1 MKTKFNIL
9 KIFVVFITMLIL
21 IGVVSASDD
30 IGSDTDK
37 ISELETSNLVEETS
51 LNDNPDDSGLSEKN
65 DAPQSQVLSKSND
78 NILTNSSSTTNKTVK
93 SGVITSQNL
102 KTDFH
107 SGKSMKTVITDKN
120 TGKGISTLLK
130 VQYLKNN
137 KIAKQEYYYTDS
149 DGIAYITPILPVG
162 KYTVKISPDDD
173 NVTAK
178 TITKTV
184 TIVKTTSKITAK
196 KVTAYKGY
204 KVTLK
209 AVLSKT
215 KFKDKINEGKV
226 KFKINGK
233 TYLVKV
239 KNGVATKK
247 IKLKKVR
254 TYRYTAQYMGTK
266 NIKKSKVSTG
276 KAIIKQRYATKIT
289 VKNIKGNLN
298 EEKEYTIHVT
308 TKSGKKVAS
317 GKIKLTWNNKTLIC
331 KVNKGVVKLVV
342 KFGGNFKEEVDGNQY
357 YYKEFTTAYKVKYIP
372 SSLKYKGSS
381 TNYKLIS
388 TYKCSSCGKTGTHT
402 HITDE
407 KTTKIIVI

>member
-1 MKTKFNIL
+1 MKTKFNML

-30 IGSDTDK
+30 FGSDAVK
-37 ISELETSNLVEETS
+37 NSELETSNLVEETS
-51 LNDNPDDSGLSEKN
+51 LNDNPDDSLLSEKN
-65 DAPQSQVLSKSND
+65 DASQSQVLSKSND
-78 NILTNSSSTTNKTVK
+78 NILTNSSSTTNETVK

-120 TGKGISTLLK
+120 TGKGIGTLLK
-130 VQYLKNN
+130 VQYIKNN
-137 KIAKQEYYYTDS
+137 KITQVEFYHTDS
-149 DGIAYITPILPVG
+149 DGIAYITPTLPVG

-215 KFKDKINEGKV
+215 KMKDKINEGKV

-233 TYLVKV
+233 TYIVKV
-239 KNGVATKK
+239 KKGVATKK
-247 IKLKKVR
+247 IKLSKAK
-254 TYRYTAQYMGTK
+254 TYKYTVQYMGTN

-289 VKNIKGNLN
+289 VKDIKGNLN
-298 EEKEYTIHVT
+298 DEKEYQIHVT
-308 TKSGKKVAS
+308 TKSGKNVAS

-331 KVNKGVVKLVV
+331 NVTNGVVKLVV
-342 KFGGNFKEEVDGNQY
+342 KFGGNFKKEVKGNQY

-388 TYKCSSCGKTGTHT
+388 TYKCSSCGKTVTHT
-402 HITDE
+402 HTSDQ
-407 KTTKIIVI
+407 KTTKIFVS